1 MADELFPMTVFC
13 FVYVLL
19 MRTVFKSLLAASSW
33 IPKLL
38 NKPTSGEQTSIDELK
53 SMKAE
58 QAIISPQD
66 EFARFVRLKRK
77 IDKVSEDL
85 IEKAKSRNEKIGK
98 QQRSLKGI
106 FLMCLFAVHI
116 VFLVTYRKTPIVQLP
131 EPWFSPLHSIISF
144 PTGTIG
150 AIGLPFWMVT
160 CNQIVSSYII

>member
-33 IPKLL
+33 
-38 NKPTSGEQTSIDELK
+38 
-53 SMKAE
+53 
-58 QAIISPQD
+58 D